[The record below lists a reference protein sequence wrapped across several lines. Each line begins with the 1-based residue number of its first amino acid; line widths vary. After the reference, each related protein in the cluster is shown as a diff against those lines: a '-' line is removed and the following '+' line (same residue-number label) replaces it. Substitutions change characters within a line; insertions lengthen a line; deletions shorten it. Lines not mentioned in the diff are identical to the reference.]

1 MRVGGAG
8 SVAAVDVS
16 HWRTL
21 VNLFQL
27 LSISALEQ
35 FYRRVIPRAEQ
46 RLVSDKRGA
55 VISRGGYF
63 SDTHVD
69 HNQSAIV

>member
-1 MRVGGAG
+1 MG

-16 HWRTL
+16 HRRTL

-46 RLVSDKRGA
+46 
-55 VISRGGYF
+55 
-63 SDTHVD
+63 
-69 HNQSAIV
+69 